1 MLGRADAEAQ
11 AVRLHRIRRPDGRG
25 GRAAADVYE
34 LPRAGVQLRP
44 QLFGIGARH
53 ADDRRHLAHAG
64 AGGRRAAGGVR
75 GSRPGW
81 SARPAQEAKMVPPLL
96 QIRGV
101 SKHFGGFAALSEV
114 SLEVAPGERFGLIGP
129 NGSGKTT
136 LINCVSGALRNESGS
151 IVFDGAEIS
160 RLPAYQRTRRGIARS
175 FQIPRPFKSMSV
187 LENLVVPLEYV
198 AHRRTLHTADTW
210 DEAMAILRQMGMAEK
225 ADSPS
230 NLLSQVELRKLELAR
245 AMAARPRLLISD
257 EAMAG
262 LAGNGVDEV
271 LKILFDLNA
280 AGITIIMIEHIMQAV
295 MRFSQRVICLDAGRI
310 ICEGAPAEIVKNPRV
325 QKG

>member
-1 MLGRADAEAQ
+1 MA
-11 AVRLHRIRRPDGRG
+11 
-25 GRAAADVYE
+25 
-34 LPRAGVQLRP
+34 
-44 QLFGIGARH
+44 
-53 ADDRRHLAHAG
+53 
-64 AGGRRAAGGVR
+64 
-75 GSRPGW
+75 
-81 SARPAQEAKMVPPLL
+81 PPLL
-96 QIRGV
+96 QITGV

-175 FQIPRPFKSMSV
+175 FQIPRPFKTMSV

-262 LAGNGVDEV
+262 LAGNEVDEV
-271 LKILFDLNA
+271 LEILLELNR

-310 ICEGAPAEIVKNPRV
+310 ICEGTPAEIVKNLEV
-325 QKG
+325 QKAYLGA